1 MAVNPMAFDADTRN
15 KLARMA
21 ADARAVLGEEF
32 TAQLQEVYG
41 IQPDGKITP
50 VSDMRHLDDEQRDA
64 AAVMRERIG
73 HLKAGMKGERNP
85 DRAAVDRMTREQS
98 FTVLNRFAAL
108 RMCEERGLIPQ
119 CVGGGMD
126 SKGFQVFLRVAGT
139 GLGDQYE
146 RYRTFLFSVF
156 DEISVDL
163 GILFDRFS
171 SMGLLFPRERA
182 LHEIFA
188 ILNRKALTPVWTEDE
203 TLGWMYQYFNSAD
216 ERRDMRR
223 ASAAPRNSRELAVR
237 NQFFTPRYVVEF
249 LTDNTL
255 GRTWYEMRRGETRL
269 AEECR
274 YLVRRPD
281 EVFLDYAL
289 EDEPENPGLRMLLEG
304 TEETWPEFDAS
315 DEGIFRIIQL
325 AHAVNGYARHP
336 MGEGDEI
343 WWPWRRKAEILE
355 AGGLDEVST
364 QDMLDILFAQV
375 RADRFG
381 TGDGGAFRSEPIL
394 VEMANEVRRRALASR
409 AEDLSREEM
418 LRAPVFVPPRLL
430 KDPRTIRMLDPACGS
445 MHFGLYAFD
454 LYERIYQEAWEIEGS
469 EETVVWERPVGMKPL
484 GEAYETR
491 EALLRDVPRLI
502 LAHNIHGIDIDA
514 RAVQI
519 ASLSLWLRAQRSWK
533 EQGIP
538 PAERPRILKSN
549 VVTAEPMPGDEELRR
564 RFLRGLRE
572 PALASL
578 VESVF
583 EKMELAG
590 EAGSL
595 LKIEEE
601 IKDVVAEAREAARRG
616 PEREQSSLFP
626 EPGRK
631 RPKQQSLEWEMRNAP
646 SGDFWKGAEAR
657 ILAALKDYA
666 ALAENGES
674 IRLRLFAEDTERG
687 FSFIDISK
695 KRYDVVLMNPPFGDA
710 SLPSKGYLEENYG
723 DTKGD
728 VYKAFVECFHD
739 RLVPSGHLGIIS
751 SRTGFF
757 LGQSEDWR
765 TRVVLRLYRPLV
777 LADLGSG
784 VLDAMVEVAA
794 YVLRSLS
801 ETEKRD
807 LTLSLV
813 PVLIEAEL
821 DRQKRLSVVGWRSL
835 RDGLKRHQA
844 ISELMSLE
852 GAGFIRRIPGKVDR
866 FTLKPNISDFS
877 KFQYR
882 QNNSLITCIR
892 ATGDSKKEKSVRN
905 SLIYRP
911 EGKFFICNSGSFS
924 LVPGTPFCYWITDS
938 AKKLFIRFPPLQAAH
953 TVASGTGTLDDF
965 RFLRF
970 WFEVPSGL
978 RQKDWFPYAKGGHF
992 SKFYFDQYLYVNWG
1006 KNGKEMKSW
1015 IIHKYKG
1022 GHWARNIRSTELYFR
1037 PGLTWP
1043 RRTNGLS
1050 FRIMPRGCIFAD
1062 KGPAIFSEDDNTV
1075 ELLST
1080 NSVLSSIPFVCLVSL
1095 QIARVQLAQ
1104 SFEVG
1109 IVQKTPF
1116 PNISSRSQNSLANNS
1131 LKIWNKKR
1139 ELDRFFMLSHAFE
1152 THPAFIFPEYFL
1164 NSLVYSFEFWSSKIV
1179 QIECDIHELEDEINK
1194 IAFQLYGVKAEDES
1208 HFFDCASGINLQVAS
1223 ISDDKK
1229 KISGH
1234 VSEILCYMVGSC
1246 FGRWDLRL
1254 AQNPAL
1260 RPDPPDPFAPLPVCP
1275 PGMLQNPDGLPAT
1288 PNHIVSEEWLR
1299 ARPDAATLPPAGS
1312 VQHPTIPDADYP
1324 LRASWK
1330 GILVNDARDDAPPHP
1345 EDVVVRI
1352 REVLD
1357 LLWKEKAHDIEQEA
1371 VEILKVNTLR
1381 DHFTKPAGF
1390 FADHLKRYSKSRRKA
1405 PIYWPL
1411 STESNRYTL
1420 WIYYPRLTDQT
1431 LYACVTDFVDPKIQ
1445 EVSRDIARAHAE
1457 LEAGGGAKARAQL
1470 ESLNDFHQEL
1480 ADFKAELLRVAKL
1493 PYRPNLNDGVLLT
1506 AAPLWRL
1513 FRHKPWQKELKSG
1526 WEKLK
1531 AGEYDWAHIAHSI
1544 WPDRVRDKCRTDRSL
1559 AIAHELES
1567 ICEVKAP
1574 AKKTRK
1580 TRKKT

>member
-1 MAVNPMAFDADTRN
+1 MAFDGDTRN

-41 IQPDGKITP
+41 IQPDGKISP
-50 VSDMRHLDDEQRDA
+50 VSAMKHLDDEQRDA
-64 AAVMRERIG
+64 ANVMRERIG

-126 SKGFQVFLRVAGT
+126 SKGFQVFLRIAGT
-139 GLGDQYE
+139 GLGDQYA

-182 LHEIFA
+182 LHDLFA
-188 ILNRKALTPVWTEDE
+188 ILNRKELSSVWTEDE

-281 EVFLDYAL
+281 EVFLDFTL
-289 EDEPENPGLRMLLEG
+289 EDQPENEGLRMLLEG
-304 TEETWPEFDAS
+304 TEETWPEFDAG
-315 DEGIFRIIQL
+315 DEGIYRIIQL

-336 MGEGDEI
+336 MEEGDEV
-343 WWPWRRKAEILE
+343 WWPWRRKAEIVA
-355 AGGLDEVST
+355 AGGLEDVST

-381 TGDGGAFRSEPIL
+381 TGDGGAFRAEPTL

-409 AEDLSREEM
+409 AEELLREEM
-418 LRAPVFVPPRLL
+418 LRAPVFVPPRRL

-454 LYERIYQEAWEIEGS
+454 LFERIYEEAWEIEGS
-469 EETVVWERPVGMKPL
+469 EETVFWERPSGMTPL
-484 GEAYETR
+484 RAEYESR
-491 EALLRDVPRLI
+491 AALLRDVPRLI

-549 VVTAEPMPGDEELRR
+549 VVTAEPMPGDEKLRL
-564 RFLRGLRE
+564 RFLRGLQE

-578 VESVF
+578 LESVF

-616 PEREQSSLFP
+616 PEREQASLFP

-646 SGDFWKGAEAR
+646 SGDFWEQAEAQ
-657 ILAALKDYA
+657 ILSALKDYA

-674 IRLRLFAEDTERG
+674 IRRRLFAEDTERG

-728 VYKAFVECFHD
+728 VYKAFVECFHN

-801 ETEKRD
+801 EKEKRD

-813 PVLIEAEL
+813 PVLKEAEL
-821 DRQKRLSVVGWRSL
+821 DRQKRLSIPKWQAARG
-835 RDGLKRHQA
+835 GLKRHQA
-844 ISELMSLE
+844 EAELHRLETEGVIRRCPLKTIKYTIVIGKIEKLKKVNDDHPFPLVCFRILSASAKENVLKSSIDNMFNDNVFVCFSKDFQKVPSSPFAYWVSSKIRNLFRKLSNAEGSGHDITLGLSTKNDNRFVRMWWEVNGSTMGREKKWADYANGGAYGLFYYDYPALVLAEDNCKELRAYLISKFPYLKGNAGWILHDENDYRTPAIAWPLRTHSFSPAFLP
-852 GAGFIRRIPGKVDR
+852 AGFFFSARTYAALIRTDLLPSFVGLFSSSIVDFLLKISLGRAGHPEFVTGVVRKLPIP
-866 FTLKPNISDFS
+866 N
-877 KFQYR
+877 
-882 QNNSLITCIR
+882 
-892 ATGDSKKEKSVRN
+892 
-905 SLIYRP
+905 
-911 EGKFFICNSGSFS
+911 
-924 LVPGTPFCYWITDS
+924 LVPAETRL
-938 AKKLFIRFPPLQAAH
+938 AKLSK
-953 TVASGTGTLDDF
+953 TGWKIK
-965 RFLRF
+965 R
-970 WFEVPSGL
+970 
-978 RQKDWFPYAKGGHF
+978 
-992 SKFYFDQYLYVNWG
+992 
-1006 KNGKEMKSW
+1006 
-1015 IIHKYKG
+1015 
-1022 GHWARNIRSTELYFR
+1022 
-1037 PGLTWP
+1037 
-1043 RRTNGLS
+1043 
-1050 FRIMPRGCIFAD
+1050 
-1062 KGPAIFSEDDNTV
+1062 
-1075 ELLST
+1075 
-1080 NSVLSSIPFVCLVSL
+1080 VLSSYFLSSRVFLAPVLVSFPGDRL
-1095 QIARVQLAQ
+1095 IDKAVNW
-1104 SFEVG
+1104 SKYFNGSCNDIEG
-1109 IVQKTPF
+1109 IRGDID
-1116 PNISSRSQNSLANNS
+1116 NIS
-1131 LKIWNKKR
+1131 
-1139 ELDRFFMLSHAFE
+1139 
-1152 THPAFIFPEYFL
+1152 
-1164 NSLVYSFEFWSSKIV
+1164 
-1179 QIECDIHELEDEINK
+1179 LE
-1194 IAFQLYGVKAEDES
+1194 LYGLEKENKVFS
-1208 HFFDCASGINLQVAS
+1208 HSNPVINQIDFTVLVGELFGFLLGVA
-1223 ISDDKK
+1223 I
-1229 KISGH
+1229 
-1234 VSEILCYMVGSC
+1234 
-1246 FGRWDLRL
+1246 GRWDLRL
-1254 AQNPAL
+1254 AQKPDL
-1260 RPDPPDPFAPLPVCP
+1260 RPIPPDPFAPLPVCP

-1299 ARPDAATLPPAGS
+1299 ARPDAATLPPEGS
-1312 VQHPTIPDADYP
+1312 VQHPTISDADYP
-1324 LRASWK
+1324 LRVSWK

-1345 EDVVVRI
+1345 EDVVGRI

-1371 VEILKVNTLR
+1371 VEILKVKTLR

-1445 EVSRDIARAHAE
+1445 EVSRDIARVHAE
-1457 LEAGGGAKARAQL
+1457 LEAGGGSKARAQL
-1470 ESLNDFHQEL
+1470 EALNDFHQEL
-1480 ADFKAELLRVAKL
+1480 ADFKAELLGVAKL
-1493 PYRPNLNDGVLLT
+1493 PYRPDLNDGVLIT

-1513 FRHKPWQKELKSG
+1513 FRHKPWQKELKSC
-1526 WEKLK
+1526 WEKLA
-1531 AGEYDWAHIAHSI
+1531 AGEYDWAHLAHAI
-1544 WPDRVRDKCRTDRSL
+1544 WPERVRDRCRTDRSL
-1559 AIAHELES
+1559 AIAHDLES